1 MTLLKIYFLNQSITH
16 NWQEFF
22 VTKNPKKR
30 FYIFSWFCGKRSTS
44 CFMLNTVS
52 WSICKVHS
60 EGFFWTWIIYI
71 QPSKS
76 SIQHRQIKDK
86 GRHSLCMFRY
96 SHAMD
101 PLEEVPQLL
110 GLHLMAQSLH
120 QAVADCH
127 SSLCKIMNNEDFQ
140 SWSQNK
146 IMIFKIFYSWRRPL
160 LGPSP
165 GLVESAY

>member
-1 MTLLKIYFLNQSITH
+1 MTHYPESN
-16 NWQEFF
+16 
-22 VTKNPKKR
+22 KR
-30 FYIFSWFCGKRSTS
+30 FYIFSWFCAKRSTS

-86 GRHSLCMFRY
+86 GRHSLCMIRY

-110 GLHLMAQSLH
+110 GLHLMAQSLY
-120 QAVADCH
+120 QAVGDCH
-127 SSLCKIMNNEDFQ
+127 FSLCNTMNHEKCQ

-146 IMIFKIFYSWRRPL
+146 IMIFKIFYGSFTFMAEAPIRTSSWFGWKCL
-160 LGPSP
+160 LALSSH
-165 GLVESAY
+165 LRHYQY